1 MSLVFL
7 KLGGSLITDKEK
19 TDTPNFHKIEEIAE
33 EIASA
38 LRDVTDLQLVLG
50 HGSGSFGHHAA
61 RKYQTRAGVSTPQEW
76 LGFSHVWERAH
87 ALNYIVEQALVKANV
102 PVITFS
108 PSSTIVTRNHA
119 IQSWNTI
126 PILSAMHNSLVPLIH
141 GDVVFD
147 EQIGGTILSTEEL
160 FMALVKYI
168 VPDYIL
174 LAGIEPGVWQNY
186 PAMESIIPLIT
197 PASFSLTQSGEMK
210 SSSPDVTGGMGSKV
224 ASMLEI
230 INQNPSTTISIFCGL
245 ESGNIYSSLSGNLLG
260 TRIMS
265 DERG

>member
-19 TDTPNFHKIEEIAE
+19 TDTPNFQKIEDIAD

-38 LRDVTDLQLVLG
+38 LRDVPDLQLVLG

-61 RKYQTRAGVSTPQEW
+61 QKYNTRNGVSTPQEW
-76 LGFSHVWERAH
+76 LGFAHVWDRAH
-87 ALNYIVEQALVKANV
+87 ALNSIVEQALANAKV
-102 PVITFS
+102 PVLSFS
-108 PSSTIVTRNHA
+108 PSNCIITRNHA
-119 IQSWNTI
+119 VQSWNTL
-126 PILSAMHNSLVPLIH
+126 PIQSALYNHLVPLIH

-160 FMALVKYI
+160 FIALSKYL
-168 VPDYIL
+168 VPDQIL

-186 PAMESIIPLIT
+186 PAQDIIISKIT
-197 PASFSLTQSGEMK
+197 PATFMGNQSDDMR
-210 SSSPDVTGGMGSKV
+210 SSSPDVTGGMGTKV

-230 INQNPSTTISIFCGL
+230 IKEHPSTRISIFSGL
-245 ESGNIYSSLSGNLLG
+245 ESGNIYSSLSGNSIG
-260 TRIMS
+260 TCITS
-265 DERG
+265 EERG

>member
-19 TDTPNFHKIEEIAE
+19 TDTPNFYKIERIAH

-38 LRDVTDLQLVLG
+38 LRDVPDLQLVLG

-61 RKYQTRAGVSTPQEW
+61 QKYNTREGISTPEEW
-76 LGFSHVWERAH
+76 LGFAHVWDRAH
-87 ALNYIVEQALVKANV
+87 AMNSIVEQALVKANI
-102 PVITFS
+102 PVLTFS
-108 PSSTIVTRNHA
+108 PSGCIITRNHA
-119 IQSWNTI
+119 IHSWNTI
-126 PILSAMHNSLVPLIH
+126 PIQSALSNRLVPLIH

-147 EQIGGTILSTEEL
+147 EKIGGTILSTEEL
-160 FMALVKYI
+160 FIALSKYL
-168 VPDYIL
+168 VPDHIL

-186 PAMESIIPLIT
+186 PTKDAIISKIT
-197 PASFSLTQSGEMK
+197 PATFMSNQTDNMR

-230 INQNPSTTISIFCGL
+230 IKGHPSTRISIFSGL
-245 ESGNIYSSLSGNLLG
+245 ESGNIYSSLSGNLIG
-260 TRIMS
+260 TCITS
-265 DERG
+265 EERG